1 MKYGLGVVFVILEV
15 VGEFFDE
22 VCKVYIRRNG
32 FVKIGSCV
40 VIEVGDLS
48 YFYVIYV
55 VGFIWNFV
63 KVEDCKIF
71 FRFVVEFS
79 ILKVAELGM
88 NFVGFLVI
96 SFGISLFY
104 LYLVNN

>member
-32 FVKIGSCV
+32 FVKIGLCV
-40 VIEVGDLS
+40 VIEVGDLL
-48 YFYVIYV
+48 YVYVIYV
-55 VGFIWNFV
+55 VGFKWNFV

-71 FRFVVEFS
+71 FCFVVEFS
-79 ILKVAELGM
+79 ILKVVELGM

-96 SFGISLFY
+96 SFGMYKFVLF
-104 LYLVNN
+104 VFC